1 MSDIQ
6 TIRDDLAYLRELVA
20 GGDEGERRKG
30 GVILAGGGF
39 LFAGCSLLNWAATVN
54 LLPWP
59 PSVFLWSW
67 VAAMVAFAVFLTAVL
82 SRGRGAQS
90 VKARAVGMAW
100 AALGS
105 VIFTTVLSC
114 VAANLATGEGA
125 VWAVLPSVIFGIY
138 GAGWTVSSTLT
149 GRKWEA
155 GVAFGAFSA
164 AVAIAF
170 LARSPWL
177 YFAYAT
183 GLVMLAGVPGLVL
196 MRKPVR
202 A

>member
-6 TIRDDLAYLRELVA
+6 TIRDDLAYLRELVQ
-20 GGDEGERRKG
+20 GGEAGERRKG

-39 LFAGCSLLNWAATVN
+39 LFAACSLANWAATEN

-59 PSVFLWSW
+59 PSVLVWSW
-67 VAAMVAFAVFLTAVL
+67 FLAMAVFVVFLVGVL
-82 SRGRGAQS
+82 SRGREAQS
-90 VKARAVGMAW
+90 VRSRAIGMAW

-114 VAANLATGEGA
+114 VAANLATGSGA
-125 VWAVLPSVIFGIY
+125 VWAVLPSVIFGVY
-138 GAGWTVSSTLT
+138 GAGWTVSSTLS

-155 GVAFGAFSA
+155 VVAFGAFSA

-177 YFAYAT
+177 NFAYAV
-183 GLVMLAGVPGLVL
+183 GLVLLAGLPGLVL
-196 MRKPVR
+196 AKRPAK